1 MAYKRLESSGSKLK
15 SYQYKFYWG
24 ILTKSVSQLL
34 DGITKPKIT
43 KNLFHACHM
52 NSAKFLTLLWET
64 VCNLLSQQPKRM
76 INYMKILERI
86 VNKNKFSTKQ
96 RF

>member
-1 MAYKRLESSGSKLK
+1 
-15 SYQYKFYWG
+15 
-24 ILTKSVSQLL
+24 
-34 DGITKPKIT
+34 
-43 KNLFHACHM
+43 M
-52 NSAKFLTLLWET
+52 NSVRFLTLLWET

-96 RF
+96 RL